1 MPGGEVPRDEHNDRP
16 GPDDGQRPG
25 GPGRHR
31 RRKDRRALP
40 SLTRVSQVTQVIAH
54 LAAGA
59 AVLDK
64 HDALTWAARAVAET
78 ISRLAS

>member
-1 MPGGEVPRDEHNDRP
+1 
-16 GPDDGQRPG
+16 
-25 GPGRHR
+25 
-31 RRKDRRALP
+31 
-40 SLTRVSQVTQVIAH
+40 VTQVIAH